1 LLKRIGSSLLERR
14 STMITTVALDAA
26 GIAPEDCP
34 PQLCPAL
41 TSELDFD
48 GCRLCCEALDRAWCI
63 LHLGV
68 DVYYD
73 GNEASDEDIPF

>member
-1 LLKRIGSSLLERR
+1 
-14 STMITTVALDAA
+14 MITTTALDFA

-41 TSELDFD
+41 SSELDFD
-48 GCRLCCEALDRAWCI
+48 GSHLVCEALDKAWAI

-68 DVYYD
+68 DIYYD
-73 GNEASDEDIPF
+73 CNEASDEDIPF